1 MMIYIDY
8 ETQKAYK
15 EVNQI
20 LDIMGD
26 EYKNKINKNL
36 LTALKEKEAKDYQTR
51 INPNISFLEQKISR
65 KAISILAVLNMKY
78 WIDDENEKD
87 RLLKLYD
94 ENYKNYEKKCNDIFK
109 KSEKESSKENY
120 SKTTNMELLP
130 IEQSFFGKVKLFFRN
145 IFKNFRK

>member
-1 MMIYIDY
+1 MIYIDY

-20 LDIMGD
+20 LDMMGD

-36 LTALKEKEAKDYQTR
+36 LNALSEKEAKDYQTK

-65 KAISILAVLNMKY
+65 KALSILAVLNIKY
-78 WIDDENEKD
+78 WIEDENEKD

-94 ENYKNYEKKCNDIFK
+94 ENSKNYEMKYKDIFK
-109 KSEKESSKENY
+109 QPEKEKNEEDVSITASS
-120 SKTTNMELLP
+120 ELLP
-130 IEQSFFGKVKLFFRN
+130 VKQSFFGRVKLFFRN
-145 IFKNFRK
+145 IFAKFKK